1 MMIDYRKYFI
11 LFVTVFL
18 FFISGLIFFIFYRDI
33 LIVKFFWNKKN
44 DTVISD
50 SGKFLYVRK
59 EVKLFYFKN
68 DQIQFEIKKLIWFNK
83 KSDILKHLVNS
94 WLSFL
99 QEERIIKKKVNL
111 DSVSLDKTGQIVF
124 FSFDRPLF
132 ETDWSIFNK
141 WNFIES
147 LLKTIRE
154 SGIKINEIYFLVN
167 HKKMQDAHLDF
178 YFPWPVSG
186 FN

>member
-1 MMIDYRKYFI
+1 MINYKKYFI
-11 LFVTVFL
+11 LFA
-18 FFISGLIFFIFYRDI
+18 LIFFFLITGILFFLFYRDI

-44 DTVISD
+44 TAILSD
-50 SGKFLYVRK
+50 SRESFYARK

-68 DQIQFEIKKLIWFNK
+68 DSIQFEVKKLVWFNK
-83 KSDILKHLVNS
+83 KQDILKHLVNS

-99 QEERIIKKKVNL
+99 QEERIIKKKINL
-111 DSVSLDKTGQIVF
+111 DSVSLDKTGQLVYL
-124 FSFDRPLF
+124 SFDKPLF
-132 ETDWSIFNK
+132 ETDWSVFNK
-141 WNFIES
+141 WSFIES

-167 HKKMQDAHLDF
+167 HKKMQDDHLDF
-178 YFPWPVSG
+178 SFAWPASG